1 MDSDLLPIGLGILP
15 CLGILLLMFGSFAL
29 FMKRLSHEEP
39 EQYSDEDAV
48 AAFFALIA
56 SVVFLTVSSAI
67 LVGAILVNVMNSV
80 LNGQPIRWF

>member
-1 MDSDLLPIGLGILP
+1 
-15 CLGILLLMFGSFAL
+15 
-29 FMKRLSHEEP
+29 MKRLSHEKP

-67 LVGAILVNVMNSV
+67 LVGAILVNVMNSI